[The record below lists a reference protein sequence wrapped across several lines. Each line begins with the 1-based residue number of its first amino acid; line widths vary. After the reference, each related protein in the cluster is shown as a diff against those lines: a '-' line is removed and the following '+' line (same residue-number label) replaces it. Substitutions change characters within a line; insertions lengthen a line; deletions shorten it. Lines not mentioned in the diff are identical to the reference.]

1 MAVVLCIPAPNLS
14 ATLRVTL
21 PGMGELTFLQQ
32 AIDAIPRPSSYV
44 IQALN
49 AMSPALAPVYM
60 LIRVLDVIIAIQN
73 CITALPKA
81 IAMLNPAPIVSCI
94 KKLVSVIAHL
104 LPLLPP
110 LAYVRLVVD
119 IVAAIRMLVEDM
131 ISVIGLIDQQ
141 VSRIKAAIN
150 EAYQLDDSLLLQIGE
165 CAKEDLKQNTAG
177 LMQVLEAI
185 SKLMTALLGML
196 QIMAAVLPGP
206 AGNKINKMVEDVAG
220 FQSDIDSLAD
230 PSDFPPLGGML
241 AALTTFRDILV
252 GIETLGKAILGLPM
266 TLNPLA
272 IPQLANP

>member
-81 IAMLNPAPIVSCI
+81 IAMLNPA
-94 KKLVSVIAHL
+94 
-104 LPLLPP
+104 
-110 LAYVRLVVD
+110 LVVD